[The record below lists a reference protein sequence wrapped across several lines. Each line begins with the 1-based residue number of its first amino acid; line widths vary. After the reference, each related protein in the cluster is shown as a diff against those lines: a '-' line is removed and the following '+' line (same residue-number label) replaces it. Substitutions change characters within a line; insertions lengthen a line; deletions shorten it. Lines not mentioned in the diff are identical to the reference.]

1 MDQLVSCLR
10 KVSTFPPR
18 FKLYWIVY
26 FGVLRDFM
34 SALIKHG
41 LFPEASTSSQ
51 AAIDLAGALN
61 NPKQK
66 SLFLSK
72 QRSELMIQARK
83 YSRLF
88 SNCSSDLIAL
98 VSVAYCVSISK
109 QLGKLQEE
117 AASEMFSNQYFGGYK
132 RLPGSLLV
140 INNEST
146 EQIKDTSELHL
157 KDEFQFLAFLDHFAM
172 QLVGGTQS
180 SAISSSLLVNA
191 TVAVEEE
198 KEDNILISSKATTK
212 SCRKR
217 KPSHE
222 GESDRE

>member
-1 MDQLVSCLR
+1 
-10 KVSTFPPR
+10 
-18 FKLYWIVY
+18 
-26 FGVLRDFM
+26 M

-61 NPKQK
+61 DPKQK

-72 QRSELMIQARK
+72 QRSELTFQGRK

-88 SNCSSDLIAL
+88 SNCSPDLLAL

-109 QLGKLQEE
+109 QLGKLQEK

-157 KDEFQFLAFLDHFAM
+157 KDEFQFQAFSDHFAK
-172 QLVGGTQS
+172 QFEGDTQS
-180 SAISSSLLVNA
+180 SAISSSLLVNV
-191 TVAVEEE
+191 TVVVDDD
-198 KEDNILISSKATTK
+198 EDNTLISSKATTK
-212 SCRKR
+212 SCRKQ
-217 KPSHE
+217 KLSHE
-222 GESDRE
+222 GELDRE

>member
-1 MDQLVSCLR
+1 
-10 KVSTFPPR
+10 
-18 FKLYWIVY
+18 
-26 FGVLRDFM
+26 M

-41 LFPEASTSSQ
+41 LFPEASTGSQ
-51 AAIDLAGALN
+51 AATYLAGALN

-66 SLFLSK
+66 NSFLSK
-72 QRSELMIQARK
+72 QRSELMYQWRK

-88 SNCSSDLIAL
+88 SNCPSDLLAL

-109 QLGKLQEE
+109 QLHKLQPV
-117 AASEMFSNQYFGGYK
+117 AVSEMFSNQFVGGYK
-132 RLPGSLLV
+132 RQPGSLLV
-140 INNEST
+140 MNNESK

-172 QLVGGTQS
+172 QFVGDTQS
-180 SAISSSLLVNA
+180 SAISSSLLVNV

-198 KEDNILISSKATTK
+198 EEDNILISSKATTK

-217 KPSHE
+217 KHSHE

>member
-1 MDQLVSCLR
+1 
-10 KVSTFPPR
+10 
-18 FKLYWIVY
+18 
-26 FGVLRDFM
+26 M

-61 NPKQK
+61 DPKQK

-72 QRSELMIQARK
+72 QRSELTFQGRK

-88 SNCSSDLIAL
+88 SNCSPDLLAL

-117 AASEMFSNQYFGGYK
+117 AASEMFSNQYFGGYR

-157 KDEFQFLAFLDHFAM
+157 KDEFQFQAFLDHFVN
-172 QLVGGTQS
+172 QSGEGDTQS
-180 SAISSSLLVNA
+180 SSTSSSLLVSVIA
-191 TVAVEEE
+191 AAAEDD
-198 KEDNILISSKATTK
+198 EDNTLTPSKISSK
-212 SCRKR
+212 SGRKR
-217 KPSHE
+217 KLCEE
-222 GESDRE
+222 GESVSE

>member
-1 MDQLVSCLR
+1 
-10 KVSTFPPR
+10 
-18 FKLYWIVY
+18 
-26 FGVLRDFM
+26 M

-61 NPKQK
+61 DPKQK
-66 SLFLSK
+66 NLFLSK
-72 QRSELMIQARK
+72 QRSELTFQGRK

-88 SNCSSDLIAL
+88 SNCSPDLLAL

-109 QLGKLQEE
+109 QLHKLQPV
-117 AASEMFSNQYFGGYK
+117 AVSEMFSNQFVGGYK
-132 RLPGSLLV
+132 RQPGSLLV
-140 INNEST
+140 MNNESK

-172 QLVGGTQS
+172 QFVGDTQS

-212 SCRKR
+212 SCRKQ
-217 KPSHE
+217 KHSHE

>member
-1 MDQLVSCLR
+1 
-10 KVSTFPPR
+10 
-18 FKLYWIVY
+18 
-26 FGVLRDFM
+26 M

-61 NPKQK
+61 DPKQK

-72 QRSELMIQARK
+72 QRSELTFQGRK

-88 SNCSSDLIAL
+88 SNCSPDLLAL

-172 QLVGGTQS
+172 QFVGDTQS
-180 SAISSSLLVNA
+180 SAISSSLLVNV

-198 KEDNILISSKATTK
+198 EDNILISSKATTK

>member
-1 MDQLVSCLR
+1 MFLFRRSIQRCYLAKLPSDTLFLSIHNVTDQLVSCLR
-10 KVSTFPPR
+10 KVNTFPPR

-72 QRSELMIQARK
+72 QRSELTFQGRK

-88 SNCSSDLIAL
+88 SNCSPDLLAL

-117 AASEMFSNQYFGGYK
+117 AASEMFLNQYFGGYK
-132 RLPGSLLV
+132 ITRIGALPSRS
-140 INNEST
+140 I
-146 EQIKDTSELHL
+146 
-157 KDEFQFLAFLDHFAM
+157 
-172 QLVGGTQS
+172 
-180 SAISSSLLVNA
+180 
-191 TVAVEEE
+191 
-198 KEDNILISSKATTK
+198 
-212 SCRKR
+212 R
-217 KPSHE
+217 
-222 GESDRE
+222 